1 MMQRSCILFHSLII
15 HLFWVRRA
23 KRWPIRMNWIG
34 MLTGQIGGMVTV
46 LWVQVHVVEMAG
58 AEEMA
63 VVRDVVAAGVGVEA
77 AGAVGAAEEGEV
89 GEGEEAVE
97 EEGEGEAHKMNQR
110 RVLFVS
116 RLIDRPRYT
125 TL

>member
-1 MMQRSCILFHSLII
+1 
-15 HLFWVRRA
+15 
-23 KRWPIRMNWIG
+23 MNWIG

-77 AGAVGAAEEGEV
+77 AGVVGAAEEAEV

-97 EEGEGEAHKMNQR
+97 EEEEAHKMNQR
-110 RVLFVS
+110 RVFFVS
-116 RLIDRPRYT
+116 RLIDHPRST